1 MSDSLFPAEAPAA
14 PLAPSSSPYRV
25 LARKYRPQRFED
37 LIGQEAMV
45 RTIANSFTVGRIH
58 QAYIF
63 TGVRGT
69 GKTTTA
75 RILARAL
82 NYSVPGR
89 IDQPSVDMPE
99 LGVHCQAIMDS
110 RHVDVI
116 EMDAASH
123 TGVDDVREIIENARY
138 RPVSARTK
146 VYVIDEVHMLS
157 KQAFNALLKTLEEPP
172 EHVKFLFAT
181 TEIEKV
187 PVTVRSRCIRF
198 DLKRIE
204 LGLMI
209 GHLEKI
215 CGLEGVAA
223 EPEALAV
230 IARVAEGSVRDA
242 LSLLDQAIA
251 YGGPAGVTALDVRDM
266 LGLSDRGEIV
276 TLFERAMKGEIAEA
290 LELMRALYRAGADP
304 ADVLLE
310 IAEVCHYVTQVK
322 IAPEA
327 PDDATIGQSQRERG
341 REFARRLSMGALTRA
356 WQILLKGFDDVNDL
370 PRPLASAE
378 MALIRLAYAS
388 DLPTPEEA
396 LRKLAETTDYAPRH
410 APPLPPAG
418 VGPREGAS
426 AAGGP
431 ERGPAQNAPEPAKPP
446 ASAVRLARFEDVVAL
461 ARARRDIQLVQA
473 LERDVRLD
481 RFEQGS
487 IAFSLVEGASPGLA
501 QMLAKRLQ
509 EWTGERWMVALA
521 PGSTAPTLREIQSA
535 REAERTTDAAA
546 HPVVR
551 KVLERFKGARI
562 VEVRAPEAA
571 AAPAH
576 PRPRRTTTSATPI
589 PNRSTTIFERGEAA
603 MDIMGMMKKAQEVQ
617 AKLQEAQEELGRVEV
632 EGASGGGM
640 VRIAMTAK
648 GEIRGI
654 QIDSS
659 LLTPSDKEMLED
671 LIMAAFA
678 DAKGKAERAAAE
690 KMQSL
695 TAGLPLP
702 PGMKLP
708 F

>member
-1 MSDSLFPAEAPAA
+1 MSDTLFPAQSPAPGPSAASSAPAA
-14 PLAPSSSPYRV
+14 SPYRV

-45 RTIANSFTVGRIH
+45 RTLANSFAAGRIH

-82 NYSVPGR
+82 NYSVPGK
-89 IDQPSVDMPE
+89 IDRPSVDLPE

-146 VYVIDEVHMLS
+146 VYIIDEVHMLS

-172 EHVKFLFAT
+172 AHVKFLFAT

-187 PVTVRSRCIRF
+187 PITVRSRCIRF

-204 LGLMI
+204 SGLMI
-209 GHLEKI
+209 RHLERI
-215 CGLEGVAA
+215 AAAEGVAV
-223 EPEALAV
+223 EPEALAI

-242 LSLLDQAIA
+242 LSLLDQGIA
-251 YGGPAGVTALDVRDM
+251 YGGSGGVTALSVRDM

-290 LELMRALYRAGADP
+290 LDLMRALYRVGADP
-304 ADVLLE
+304 ADILLE
-310 IAEVCHYVTQVK
+310 VAEVCHYVTQVK
-322 IAPEA
+322 IAPDA
-327 PDDATIGQSQRERG
+327 PDEATIGEVQREKG

-356 WQILLKGFDDVNDL
+356 WQILLKGFDDANDS

-388 DLPTPEEA
+388 DLPTPEDA

-410 APPLPPAG
+410 APPLPHAG
-418 VGPREGAS
+418 AGPRGSLS
-426 AAGGP
+426 AAAAPAARVVESRPDPAAPPGP
-431 ERGPAQNAPEPAKPP
+431 TA
-446 ASAVRLARFEDVVAL
+446 RLVRFEDVVAL
-461 ARARRDIQLVQA
+461 ARARRDIKLVQA
-473 LERDVRLD
+473 LERDVRLE

-487 IAFSLVEGASPGLA
+487 IAFSLVEGASPVLA
-501 QMLAKRLQ
+501 QTLAKRLQ

-521 PGSTAPTLREIQSA
+521 QAAAAPTLREMQAA
-535 REAERTTDAAA
+535 REQERTLDAAA

-562 VEVRAPEAA
+562 VEVRTPQ
-571 AAPAH
+571 AAPPPA
-576 PRPRRTTTSATPI
+576 P
-589 PNRSTTIFERGEAA
+589 
-603 MDIMGMMKKAQEVQ
+603 
-617 AKLQEAQEELGRVEV
+617 
-632 EGASGGGM
+632 
-640 VRIAMTAK
+640 
-648 GEIRGI
+648 
-654 QIDSS
+654 
-659 LLTPSDKEMLED
+659 PSPQPDD
-671 LIMAAFA
+671 DVGYA
-678 DAKGKAERAAAE
+678 DANPVEDDD
-690 KMQSL
+690 L
-695 TAGLPLP
+695 
-702 PGMKLP
+702 
-708 F
+708 